1 MLSDEGHL
9 VHPVFRGDHVAE
21 ALKRYNPEVC
31 ILDIE
36 LPGRNGYELAKEIAS
51 AGADRR
57 PILIAISGRYKQK
70 SERHLALAMGFDRF
84 FVKPADPREL
94 LALLAQIAGT
104 GATGQVD
111 LRRERALR
119 VLIADDERDTV

>member
-1 MLSDEGHL
+1 MNAQRQANAARRLSILIADDEPDTVATLSAMLSDEGHL

-51 AGADRR
+51 AGADR
-57 PILIAISGRYKQK
+57 LQ
-70 SERHLALAMGFDRF
+70 
-84 FVKPADPREL
+84 
-94 LALLAQIAGT
+94 T
-104 GATGQVD
+104 G
-111 LRRERALR
+111 
-119 VLIADDERDTV
+119 